1 MLDSGGARHLRER
14 NHLNSLHI
22 FTLGDMSNPMWYLVL
37 TLYMSSQSWYSCGFF
52 CLLWLVGVSVLS
64 NLVYAGSFHPK
75 PTQDHKVSICIKIM
89 SMRSSC
95 LCTYCLQEGLMSMKV
110 FSLIIFCSDA
120 YGQDTCNTLP
130 TLSWLCSHMPL
141 YFIFT
146 WVHTCRGSLCLL
158 HVLPKLY
165 LLFFIS
171 LSKALMYVAINYQK
185 GGDWKHKCSL
195 GGFGN

>member
-37 TLYMSSQSWYSCGFF
+37 TLYMSSQSWYSCGVF
-52 CLLWLVGVSVLS
+52 CLLWLVDVFVLS

-75 PTQDHKVSICIKIM
+75 PTQDYKVSICITIM
-89 SMRSSC
+89 CMRNSC
-95 LCTYCLQEGLMSMKV
+95 WCTYCLQEGLMGMKV
-110 FSLIIFCSDA
+110 FSLIFFALMHMAKIHVTHCLLYHGYA
-120 YGQDTCNTLP
+120 LTCFY
-130 TLSWLCSHMPL
+130 S
-141 YFIFT
+141 IFT
-146 WVHTCRGSLCLL
+146 WLHTCRGSLCLL
-158 HVLPKLY
+158 HVFPKLY

-171 LSKALMYVAINYQK
+171 LSKALMYVVINYQK

>member
-52 CLLWLVGVSVLS
+52 CLLWLVDVPVLS
-64 NLVYAGSFHPK
+64 NFFCAGSFHPK

-130 TLSWLCSHMPL
+130 TLSWLSLTWFYILYSHDCIHVGGA
-141 YFIFT
+141 YACYTSFQSFT
-146 WVHTCRGSLCLL
+146 CTSRKQGIYPGS
-158 HVLPKLY
+158 
-165 LLFFIS
+165 
-171 LSKALMYVAINYQK
+171 
-185 GGDWKHKCSL
+185 
-195 GGFGN
+195 

>member
-14 NHLNSLHI
+14 NQLNSLHI
-22 FTLGDMSNPMWYLVL
+22 FTLRDMSNPMWYLVL

-52 CLLWLVGVSVLS
+52 CFLWLVDASVLS

-89 SMRSSC
+89 SMTSSC

-110 FSLIIFCSDA
+110 FSLIFFALMHMAKIHVTHYLLCHGYALKCFYIPYSHDCIHVGGA
-120 YGQDTCNTLP
+120 YACYMSFQSFTCY
-130 TLSWLCSHMPL
+130 S
-141 YFIFT
+141 
-146 WVHTCRGSLCLL
+146 
-158 HVLPKLY
+158 LY
-165 LLFFIS
+165 LYL
-171 LSKALMYVAINYQK
+171 KALMYVAINYQK

>member
-1 MLDSGGARHLRER
+1 MY
-14 NHLNSLHI
+14 NS
-22 FTLGDMSNPMWYLVL
+22 MWYSVL

-52 CLLWLVGVSVLS
+52 YLLWLVDVAVLS

-75 PTQDHKVSICIKIM
+75 PTQDHKVSICITVM
-89 SMRSSC
+89 CMRNSC
-95 LCTYCLQEGLMSMKV
+95 WCTYCLQEGLMSMKV
-110 FSLIIFCSDA
+110 FFFNILCSDA

-130 TLSWLCSHMPL
+130 TLSWLCSHVLL
-141 YFIFT
+141 YSIFT
-146 WVHTCRGSLCLL
+146 WLHTCRGSLCLL
-158 HVLPKLY
+158 HVFPKLY

-171 LSKALMYVAINYQK
+171 LSKALMYVVINYQK